1 MPAALWL
8 RLAGGALV
16 IAGAAWLVHLIRAD
30 GARDFQSGIERQ
42 NNDAAI
48 QADGAVLD
56 YDRCHDAGRVFD
68 FRTGKCAGLKA
79 RRGN

>member
-8 RLAGGALV
+8 KLVGGALV
-16 IAGAAWLVHLIRAD
+16 IVGVAWLVNLIRAD

-56 YDRCHDAGRVFD
+56 YDRCRDAGRVFD

-79 RRGN
+79 SGRN